1 MRIGCCSNMN
11 AMLPDGTGREVME
24 KIKNAGFDY
33 LELPFGATNALS
45 DAEFHSLVSQVEK
58 ADIPVESMNSAFPGS
73 LKLVGED
80 IDEDAVEKFIKQ
92 GLMRAN
98 ELGARIVGVGSG
110 PSRSIPTS
118 FPFDKGYDQLVTL
131 FKRMSDEAEK
141 YGIIVVIEPLRK
153 AESNVINTFKEG
165 VELAKRVDRSNVKVL
180 ADFYHMAVEK
190 ESPDV
195 LVEYSSYLQ
204 HAHFANPAIG
214 TERERSFPLSINE
227 CDYLPFFECLKK
239 AGYSGRLSLEAY
251 TKDFDHDAPC
261 SLEVMRCLSN
271 WR

>member
-80 IDEDAVEKFIKQ
+80 VDEYAVEKFIKQ

-141 YGIIVVIEPLRK
+141 YGIMVVIEPLRK

-180 ADFYHMAVEK
+180 ADFYHMVVEN
-190 ESPDV
+190 ENPEV

-204 HAHFANPAIG
+204 HAHFANPALG
-214 TERERSFPLSINE
+214 TEKERSFPQCADE
-227 CDYLPFFECLKK
+227 WDYEPFFACLKN
-239 AGYSGRLSLEAY
+239 AGYSERLSLEAY
-251 TKDFDHDAPC
+251 TTDFDHDAPR
-261 SLEVMRCLSN
+261 SLEVMRYLSN
-271 WR
+271 

>member
-33 LELPFGATNALS
+33 LELPFGATNVLS

-58 ADIPVESMNSAFPGS
+58 ADIPAESMNSAFPGS
-73 LKLVGED
+73 LKLVGENV
-80 IDEDAVEKFIKQ
+80 DEDTVEKFIRR
-92 GLMRAN
+92 GFRRAN

-110 PSRSIPTS
+110 PSRSIPPS

-131 FKRMSDEAEK
+131 FKRMSDEAGK
-141 YGIIVVIEPLRK
+141 YGIMVVIEPLRK

-251 TKDFDHDAPC
+251 TTDFDHDAPR